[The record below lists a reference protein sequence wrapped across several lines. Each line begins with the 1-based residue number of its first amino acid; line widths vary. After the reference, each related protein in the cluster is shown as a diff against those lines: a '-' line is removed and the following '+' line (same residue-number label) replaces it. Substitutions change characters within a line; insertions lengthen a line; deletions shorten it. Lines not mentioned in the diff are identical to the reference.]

1 MLRMA
6 LLIILSALSQVTP
19 KTKGDLYTETTTP
32 GDKTKD
38 PPNEFN
44 DDENKELDLE
54 LVQMEGNDNLQNF
67 EYGII
72 SYTFNPY
79 FHIEFL
85 DKAYHFDMGNLVSK
99 SLDTES
105 EAAMTRK
112 RNRRISK
119 RLYIHRPD
127 ERYMITGYQRR
138 QFPYSNVVRLSS
150 GCTGTLVTPAHVLSA
165 AHCVHDGKDFK
176 PNIEMLKIE
185 VPDKIGYRL
194 HYVRTIKISVKWIKS
209 QKLPEAAK
217 GAYDY
222 AILELN
228 LPVRRRGRFM
238 QLAIPDINK
247 LGSNMHFFGFFST
260 EYSGMWKS
268 TCSTDDG
275 LVLMHKNVVLAEC
288 DSATGNSGAAVF
300 TENAR
305 DGQRIIGVLSNTISD
320 EEETEFSSIML
331 LTLSKALDI
340 CAMIYPDADEYDIC
354 SIVKRQNIEHLTGP
368 KRIVPFFGK

>member
-1 MLRMA
+1 MTF
-6 LLIILSALSQVTP
+6 LITLSTLSHGSTNSKYGL
-19 KTKGDLYTETTTP
+19 KTAKPASNSKFRASQDELAPYSPDLIELEENGTVQNLGYGFIMYT
-32 GDKTKD
+32 
-38 PPNEFN
+38 
-44 DDENKELDLE
+44 L
-54 LVQMEGNDNLQNF
+54 
-67 EYGII
+67 
-72 SYTFNPY
+72 NPY
-79 FHIEFL
+79 FGIDSLVKMASENL
-85 DKAYHFDMGNLVSK
+85 ATENRGTTDNTKDRNGNHG
-99 SLDTES
+99 
-105 EAAMTRK
+105 
-112 RNRRISK
+112 RNSK
-119 RLYIHRPD
+119 RLYIHKPD
-127 ERYMITGYQRR
+127 DKIIISGYQRR

-150 GCTGTLVTPAHVLSA
+150 GCTGTLLTPFHVLSA

-194 HYVRTIKISVKWIKS
+194 HYVQTIKISVKWIKS

-228 LPVRRRGRFM
+228 LPVRRRARFM
-238 QLAIPDINK
+238 QLAVPDINE
-247 LGSNMHFFGFFST
+247 LGSVLHFFGFFST
-260 EYSGMWKS
+260 ETSGMWKS

-275 LVLMHKNVVLAEC
+275 VVLMQNNVVLAEC

-305 DGQRIIGVLSNTISD
+305 DGQRIIGVLSNTIAD
-320 EEETEFSSIML
+320 EEEVEFSSIML

-340 CAMIYPDADEYDIC
+340 CAMIYPSADEYDIC
-354 SIVKRQNIEHLTGP
+354 SIVRRQNIERLAGP

>member
-1 MLRMA
+1 MLRMTF
-6 LLIILSALSQVTP
+6 LIILSTLSRVTP
-19 KTKGDLYTETTTP
+19 KTKGGLNTATNGSY
-32 GDKTKD
+32 DKTEA
-38 PPNEFN
+38 PQGEHSNG
-44 DDENKELDLE
+44 ENKDYGLE
-54 LVQMEGNDNLQNF
+54 LIEMEGNGTMQSL
-67 EYGII
+67 EYGFI

-79 FHIEFL
+79 FHSEPSMKIGPE
-85 DKAYHFDMGNLVSK
+85 
-99 SLDTES
+99 SLQTDSRGT
-105 EAAMTRK
+105 AGRK

-119 RLYIHRPD
+119 RVYIHRPD
-127 ERYMITGYQRR
+127 DRHIISGYQRR

-150 GCTGTLVTPAHVLSA
+150 GCTGTLLTPSHVLSA

-194 HYVRTIKISVKWIKS
+194 HYVQTIRISVKWIKS

-228 LPVRRRGRFM
+228 LPVRRRARFM
-238 QLAIPDINK
+238 QLAVPDINK
-247 LGSNMHFFGFFST
+247 LGSIIHFFGFFST
-260 EYSGMWKS
+260 ESSEMWKS
-268 TCSTDDG
+268 ACSTDDG
-275 LVLMHKNVVLAEC
+275 LVLMQNNVVLAEC
-288 DSATGNSGAAVF
+288 DSATGNSGAAIF

-305 DGQRIIGVLSNTISD
+305 DGLRVIGVLSNTIAD
-320 EEETEFSSIML
+320 EEEIEYSSIML

-340 CAMIYPDADEYDIC
+340 CAMIYPESGEYDIC
-354 SIVKRQNIEHLTGP
+354 SIVRRQNIEHLSGP